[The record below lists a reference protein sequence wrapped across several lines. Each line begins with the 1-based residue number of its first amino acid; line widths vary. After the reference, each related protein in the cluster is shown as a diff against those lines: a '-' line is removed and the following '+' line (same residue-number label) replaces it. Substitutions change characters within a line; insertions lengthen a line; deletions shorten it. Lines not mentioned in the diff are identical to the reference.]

1 MPRGQYSENHS
12 LYFSPWS
19 DLGELLPGDEAVP
32 VLVEQLEG
40 GVGLAGPVAPGG
52 TLGPAHHLNLVTGQG
67 GF

>member
-1 MPRGQYSENHS
+1 MKTIPYIS
-12 LYFSPWS
+12 LPIFLS
-19 DLGELLPGDEAVP
+19 DPGELLPGDEAVP